1 MKLSKTVTNSSK
13 DISQVMLHNLAQL
26 LFAVFSIEYEE
37 EFKKLLLGGGGG
49 NSMFINTWMKPSAY
63 FVKMRISSEAEQILK
78 EKYTVSDLGDKVP
91 WTFLKSNAKG
101 AANRI
106 KKGKH
111 LHIDH
116 NPGNVKV
123 LELIYEKI
131 QTLKREKGTKANK
144 IEKLKSFLKNIQYL
158 DIITVGQDDI
168 RTLKDKDYTRKGK
181 KYSKREKDRMTRK
194 ERDQLT
200 PKEKFRSLPTD
211 LALKI
216 KKRFL

>member
-1 MKLSKTVTNSSK
+1 MKFSKTSTDFSK
-13 DISQVMLHNLAQL
+13 DMGQVMLHDLAQL

-49 NSMFINTWMKPSAY
+49 NSMFINTWMKPSAH
-63 FVKMRISSEAEQILK
+63 FVKMRISSKAEQILK
-78 EKYTVSDLGDKVP
+78 KKGYTRDNLGEDVP
-91 WTFLKSNAKG
+91 KSLLKNNAKG

-106 KKGKH
+106 KKGKR

-131 QTLKREKGTKANK
+131 QILKSEKGTKADK
-144 IEKLKSFLKNIQYL
+144 IKKLESFLKDIQYL
-158 DIITVGQDDI
+158 DIITVEQDDI
-168 RTLKDKDYTRKGK
+168 RTLGDKEHTK
-181 KYSKREKDRMTRK
+181 KEKDRMTRR

-200 PKEKFRSLPTD
+200 PKEDFPFLPTK

>member
-1 MKLSKTVTNSSK
+1 MKSSKINTKDSK

-49 NSMFINTWMKPSAY
+49 NSMFINTWMKPSAH
-63 FVKMRISSEAEQILK
+63 FVKMRISSQAKKVLTK
-78 EKYTVSDLGDKVP
+78 ERYQLVDLGNKVP
-91 WTFLKSNAKG
+91 KSLLKNNAKG
-101 AANRI
+101 AENRR
-106 KKGKH
+106 KEGKL

-131 QTLKREKGTKANK
+131 QLLKNEKGTESDK

-158 DIITVGQDDI
+158 DIITVEQDDI
-168 RTLKDKDYTRKGK
+168 RTKKDP
-181 KYSKREKDRMTRK
+181 KYSKKEKDRMTRK
-194 ERDQLT
+194 ERDLLT
-200 PKEKFRSLPTD
+200 PKEKFKLLPNK
-211 LALKI
+211 LSQKI

>member
-1 MKLSKTVTNSSK
+1 MKSSKINTKDPK

-49 NSMFINTWMKPSAY
+49 NSMFINTWMKPSAH
-63 FVKMRISSEAEQILK
+63 FVKMRISSEAEQFLK
-78 EKYTVSDLGDKVP
+78 EEGYTIDNLGEDVP
-91 WTFLKSNAKG
+91 KSLLKNNAKG
-101 AANRI
+101 ASNRI
-106 KKGKH
+106 KKGKR

-131 QTLKREKGTKANK
+131 QALKSEKGTKADK
-144 IEKLKSFLKNIQYL
+144 IEKLKSFLKDIQYL
-158 DIITVGQDDI
+158 DIITVEQDDI
-168 RTLKDKDYTRKGK
+168 RTLRDKKHTK
-181 KYSKREKDRMTRK
+181 KEKDRMTRK

-200 PKEKFRSLPTD
+200 PKEKFRPLSKNLSQ
-211 LALKI
+211 KI
-216 KKRFL
+216 KKHFL